1 MYPRLHLRLHLR
13 LYLRLLIAQ
22 STRSIAVTLPDADA
36 MHTKR
41 ENGTGVGW
49 ELHSFVLFEI
59 SYSLRRDKKAL
70 SSRPRRIMS
79 RFGTGAIQGD
89 DRFLGSATRNLNL
102 GGSDTSYPKV
112 LQPADTSR

>member
-1 MYPRLHLRLHLR
+1 
-13 LYLRLLIAQ
+13 
-22 STRSIAVTLPDADA
+22 
-36 MHTKR
+36 
-41 ENGTGVGW
+41 
-49 ELHSFVLFEI
+49 
-59 SYSLRRDKKAL
+59 
-70 SSRPRRIMS
+70 MS